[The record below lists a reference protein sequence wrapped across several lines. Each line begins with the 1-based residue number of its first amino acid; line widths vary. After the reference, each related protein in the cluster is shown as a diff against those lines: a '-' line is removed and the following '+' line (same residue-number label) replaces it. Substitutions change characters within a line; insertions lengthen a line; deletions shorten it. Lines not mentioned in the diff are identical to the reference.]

1 LPPSLKTLIKQRID
15 LIMTHYKGFLIR
27 ATPTQWQAIRPLD
40 ATWLDGYQA
49 KNRRDLLTLIDCHV
63 GGF

>member
-1 LPPSLKTLIKQRID
+1 
-15 LIMTHYKGFLIR
+15 MTHYKGFLIR

-49 KNRRDLLTLIDCHV
+49 KNDRDLKTLIDCHV
-63 GGF
+63 NGF